1 MEIKILNTILTIIVL
16 LILVYRTT
24 NDVWIR
30 NHSAGKLDTERDK
43 PEDIIR
49 IINYVM
55 DLEMAYTVE
64 LPFEGKDV
72 KRITDFEVT
81 LHDLTNNTV
90 SAFSKDFFE
99 RAKRAGF
106 NEDYLLE
113 YITRGCTTRILKYIQ
128 ENNAGYAKPE
138 DTEEE

>member
-1 MEIKILNTILTIIVL
+1 MDTKILNTVSIVIL
-16 LILVYRTT
+16 LIMLYRITI
-24 NDVWIR
+24 DVWKW
-30 NHSAGKLDTERDK
+30 NYHTEKPDTERDK

-64 LPFEGKDV
+64 LPFEGKDI

-128 ENNAGYAKPE
+128 ENNAGYVAKPE

>member
-1 MEIKILNTILTIIVL
+1 
-16 LILVYRTT
+16 
-24 NDVWIR
+24 
-30 NHSAGKLDTERDK
+30 
-43 PEDIIR
+43 
-49 IINYVM
+49 M

-64 LPFEGKDV
+64 LPFEGKDI

-128 ENNAGYAKPE
+128 ENNAGYVAKPE